1 MAKRPVRVK
10 SVSLT
15 VINDPSFYKYAS
27 VEEALAQNL
36 ILIADLI
43 LAAEN
48 ARYEADEDLSES
60 A

>member
-10 SVSLT
+10 SVPLT

-48 ARYEADEDLSES
+48 ARCEADEDLSES